1 MGSSK
6 LSCSTLQ
13 VTFLP
18 SSWLEGVKIKRLMT
32 VNGAGQG
39 PGTCVV
45 LVFSS
50 EDQEMRAGG

>member
-13 VTFLP
+13 VMFLP
-18 SSWLEGVKIKRLMT
+18 STWLDGVKIKRLMT
-32 VNGAGQG
+32 VTVSGRG
-39 PGTCVV
+39 PGTWVV